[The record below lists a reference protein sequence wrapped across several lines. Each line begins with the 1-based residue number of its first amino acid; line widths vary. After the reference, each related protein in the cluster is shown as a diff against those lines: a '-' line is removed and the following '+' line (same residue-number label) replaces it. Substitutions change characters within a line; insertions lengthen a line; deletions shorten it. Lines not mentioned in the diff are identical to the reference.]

1 MIAYVSN
8 VTQKIYINE
17 KDIIQE
23 AIENGDLMLLK
34 EWIAEEIDIS
44 DLVEGLENNN
54 AMTCEEFLN
63 RYREDYND
71 YLLNEIEYLL
81 DNYSSDYWKTEIE
94 V

>member
-1 MIAYVSN
+1 MIVYVSN
-8 VTQKIYINE
+8 VTRTVYTNKE
-17 KDIIQE
+17 DIIQE
-23 AIENGDLMLLK
+23 AIDNGDLMPLK
-34 EWIAEEIDIS
+34 EWISEEIDIS

-81 DNYSSDYWKTEIE
+81 DNLSSDYWKTEIE